1 MIPVLHPADSTS
13 WTSFG
18 VGALTDAISCNVT
31 EERNGIYELELTY
44 PISGQHYADI
54 ENRMIILAKP
64 NFIDAPQPFRIYK
77 ISKPLNGVVTIDAQH
92 ISYDLSGFVDGVFQA
107 SGVQAA
113 LLALTANCTP
123 GSCPFTFTSDMS
135 EAGSFEVK
143 EPTSIRALM
152 GGKAGSLLT
161 HWAGEWH
168 YDKYVCSLDANRGT
182 DRGVTIRYGKNL
194 TSLKQEE
201 NIASVYTGIF
211 PFYHNAD
218 TGVLVTLPEKVVNA
232 PGTYS
237 YTKICP
243 VNMTDK
249 FQDAPTESQ
258 LRDAALA
265 YIANNDVGI
274 PSVNLQLSF
283 VQDEIRDRVDLCDTV
298 HVYFD
303 ALGVSA
309 AAKCIRTVWDVLAD
323 RYSKIELGST
333 RASIAGT
340 IASIQGKAD
349 EAYTATSTLAE
360 TAQAISE
367 KITGQLGGYVV
378 MNDTDNDGEPDE
390 ILIMDSPSKETAV
403 NVIRMNNGG
412 IAFSQ
417 DGYDGTYGTAWSID
431 GQFVADY
438 ITSGVLQANL
448 IRILGT
454 TNFYWDAGNIYI
466 INPNDS
472 GQQIR
477 IGQYDGTHY
486 GIGFTRD
493 SGVTWQTALDFQGL
507 NVQATGFSKTY
518 VSLTPPD
525 PADYGLTT
533 FNTGDVWVESE
544 RRYTWNE
551 VAENTWSWAAQ
562 HTWEQLGGATEPN
575 MYTWNG
581 GSWQKIYDG
590 ESFTSFDTRL
600 TIAEQE
606 IAMAVA
612 SVASKGVTY
621 IQLTDPR
628 NDSGIQI
635 HFGDHWIKAEPGYSV
650 VTWDKAATMT
660 WSQFASTYDWNATEG
675 PKEYAW
681 DGYEWVLVSDHGAEV
696 RHSTAIIETDK
707 EITAMATAQSVMNSR
722 IVENTAQLTI
732 QANQIASEV
741 AQRVNGETQMSSRIT
756 QNAQSISAE
765 VTRATGAEGELSSR
779 ITQTATEIS
788 AEVSNKY
795 DKRAGININADSI
808 EIKTSSSSDTNVIT
822 LGRSGINI
830 GSSGS
835 ITITSASGL
844 KIGSSTL
851 ATELGKKSSV
861 ASIYNQYYQ
870 STSPTTPTGGSWQ
883 NTCPAWVDGKY
894 IFMRTVTT
902 YSDGSPTS
910 YSTATNITGAK
921 GATGPQGATGSQGA
935 QGVGVS
941 SIETTYALGISGTTA
956 PSSGWSTTVPAYR
969 DTYYYWTRTIT
980 TYSNGT
986 STTVYVCEN
995 GMTYSCE
1002 AAYTAAYAAISIANG
1017 TTSVP
1022 HVVSSGLTIDNGDLT
1037 LSSTNHMYILSNSQ
1051 VLIGSDSSNS
1061 AVLINKNGI
1070 SIASGKNIAVAS
1082 GGTIDIDSG
1091 ADLNIKSGGKMTIKS
1106 GAGLDV
1112 NSNGAVTIKSGGAM
1126 DVNSGGKLNINS
1138 SGAIDVNASGNLN
1151 INSDG
1156 KMTIKSGGK
1165 MELNSGGNINIK
1177 SGGTFTV
1184 SSNKFSID
1192 SSGNVSM
1199 QGSVTATSGYIGN
1212 GESGFTIK
1220 NTAIYNGRSD
1230 LSGSL
1235 PAGSPAGNGIY
1246 VGTNGIS
1253 LGTSVDG
1260 PLFKVTSAGVL
1271 TAKSATITGTLTA
1284 GSVVDKSANLKDG
1297 NNRDNPVSSVINHSN
1312 NGQSANDRLTNLN
1325 AGIGAFNILQ
1335 VDEFRVPY
1343 SGGYSHVRV
1352 YQITIDQEGIPAT
1365 YRLLGLGR

>member
-54 ENRMIILAKP
+54 ANRMIILAKP
-64 NFIDAPQPFRIYK
+64 NFIDTPQPFRIYK
-77 ISKPLNGVVTIDAQH
+77 ISKPLNGIVTINAQH
-92 ISYDLSGFVDGVFQA
+92 LSYDLSGFVDGVFQA

-123 GSCPFTFTSDMS
+123 ASCPFTFTSDMS
-135 EAGSFEVK
+135 EAGSFSVK

-168 YDKYVCSLDANRGT
+168 YDKYVCSLDANRGS

-211 PFYHNAD
+211 PFYHNVD
-218 TGVLVTLPEKVVNA
+218 TGVLVTLTEKTVNA

-243 VNMTDK
+243 VNLTDK
-249 FQDAPTESQ
+249 FQEVPTESQ
-258 LRDAALA
+258 LRDAAMA

-303 ALGVSA
+303 SLGVSA
-309 AAKCIRTVWDVLAD
+309 AAKCIKTIWDVLAD

-340 IASIQGKAD
+340 IASIRETAD
-349 EAYTATSTLAE
+349 EAYVATSTLAE
-360 TAQAISE
+360 TAQAISQ

-390 ILIMDSPSKETAV
+390 ILIMDSPDKETAV

-477 IGQYDGTHY
+477 IGQYDGTRY

-493 SGVTWQTALDFQGL
+493 GGVTWQTAMDFQGL
-507 NVQATGFSKTY
+507 NIQATGFSKTY
-518 VSLTPPD
+518 ISLTPPD

-533 FNTGDVWVESE
+533 FNIGDIWVESE
-544 RRYTWNE
+544 RRYAWNE
-551 VAENTWSWAAQ
+551 VAEHTWSWAAQ
-562 HTWEQLGGATEPN
+562 NTWYQLGGDTDPN

-590 ESFTSFDTRL
+590 ESFVSFETRL
-600 TIAEQE
+600 TVAEQE

-612 SVASKGVTY
+612 SVADKGVTY
-621 IQLTDPR
+621 IRLTDPR
-628 NDSGIQI
+628 NDSSVIVN
-635 HFGDHWIKAEPGYSV
+635 FGDHWIKAEPGYSV
-650 VTWDKAATMT
+650 VSWDKAETMSWNT
-660 WSQFASTYDWNATEG
+660 LAATYDWNATEG

-707 EITAMATAQSVMNSR
+707 AITAMATSQATMNSQL
-722 IVENTAQLTI
+722 VENTAQLTI
-732 QANQIASEV
+732 QANQISSEV
-741 AQRVNGETQMSSRIT
+741 AQRINGDVQ
-756 QNAQSISAE
+756 
-765 VTRATGAEGELSSR
+765 LSSQ
-779 ITQTATEIS
+779 ITQTAQSIS

-808 EIKTSSSSDTNVIT
+808 EIKTSASSNTNVIT
-822 LGRSGINI
+822 LGRSGITI
-830 GSSGS
+830 GSTGS
-835 ITITSASGL
+835 ISIASASGL
-844 KIGSSTL
+844 HIGTSTL
-851 ATELGKKSSV
+851 EDELGQKSSV

-870 STSPTTPTGGSWQ
+870 STSSTTPTGGSWQ
-883 NTCPAWVDGKY
+883 DTCPAWVDGKY

-902 YSDGSPTS
+902 YSDGSATT

-921 GATGPQGATGSQGA
+921 GSTGPQGSQGPQGPQGATGPQGSTGPR
-935 QGVGVS
+935 GVGVS
-941 SIETTYALGISGTTA
+941 GIEILYALGSSGTTA
-956 PSSGWSTTVPAYR
+956 PSSGWSSTIPEYEEGK
-969 DTYYYWTRTIT
+969 YYWTKTVT
-980 TYSNGT
+980 TYSDGT
-986 STTVYVCEN
+986 TYTVYTCQN
-995 GMTYSCE
+995 GMTYSCQ
-1002 AAYTAAYAAISIANG
+1002 YAISALDTATDIVQG
-1017 TTSVP
+1017 RTSVMK
-1022 HVVSSGLTIDNGDLT
+1022 VSTSGLTIDNGDLT
-1037 LSSTNHMYILSNSQ
+1037 LGSTNHMYILSNSQ
-1051 VLIGSDSSNS
+1051 ILIGSNVGNS
-1061 AVLINKNGI
+1061 AVLIDKNGI
-1070 SIASGKNIAVAS
+1070 AIASGKSIAVAS
-1082 GGTIDIDSG
+1082 GGKIDI
-1091 ADLNIKSGGKMTIKS
+1091 NS
-1106 GAGLDV
+1106 GAGL
-1112 NSNGAVTIKSGGAM
+1112 N
-1126 DVNSGGKLNINS
+1126 
-1138 SGAIDVNASGNLN
+1138 VNASGNININSNAKLSVKSKGKIDFEAGSSMDLNSNSSINLSASGSINLNADSNLN
-1151 INSDG
+1151 INADGKLSIVSDG
-1156 KMTIKSGGK
+1156 RMIVGT
-1165 MELNSGGNINIK
+1165 GGNLHIR
-1177 SGGTFTV
+1177 SGGTLTIA
-1184 SSNKFSID
+1184 SSKFNID
-1192 SSGNVSM
+1192 SSGNVTM

-1212 GESGFTIK
+1212 GASGFTIS
-1220 NTAIYNGRSD
+1220 NTAIYNGRTD
-1230 LSGSL
+1230 LSGQL
-1235 PAGSPAGNGIY
+1235 PARSADGSGVY

-1253 LGTSVDG
+1253 LGTSVNG

-1271 TAKSATITGTLTA
+1271 NATSATITGTLTA
-1284 GSVVDKSANLKDG
+1284 GSVINKAANMQDNGG
-1297 NNRDNPVSSVINHSN
+1297 NNKQVSSVINNAN
-1312 NGQSANDRLTNLN
+1312 NGQTAKDRLTNLN
-1325 AGIGAFNILQ
+1325 AGIGAFDILQ
-1335 VDEFRVPY
+1335 VDSLRIPY
-1343 SGGYSHVRV
+1343 NGYKQVRV
-1352 YQITIDQEGIPAT
+1352 YPVTIDGAN
-1365 YRLLGLGR
+1365 YRMLALYG